1 MRPQHWFYTL
11 RLRFRSLFRRNQVE
25 QDLTEELQFHLEQKT
40 REYMAAGLTIE
51 EARRK
56 TRREFGGVELSK
68 ENCRDTRRVRVIETT
83 LQDIRF
89 GMRMLRKNLG
99 FTVIAVVTLG
109 LGIGANTAIF
119 SMVNSF
125 LLRPLPVRNPEQI
138 TVLGMQLKKGELQA
152 GFSYPEFEDLQRQSA
167 SVFSDVI
174 AMSLN
179 AGGLTLNGK
188 AEPIVIYDVSGN
200 FFAALGV
207 RPLLGR
213 FILPEEGSINAV
225 NPVIVLGYSFW
236 QARFGGDP
244 GIVGKTVLY
253 NGRPVTVIGITP
265 REFHGVSALIDVQGY
280 LPLGMQQV
288 DSDYAQDT
296 PTNRGFRNFA
306 LYARLRP
313 KVTLQKAQSALDVI
327 GDRLAKENPK
337 TEEGMTISVFPE
349 RFSRPGPDPERPV
362 LKVSVLFLVLA
373 ALVLIL
379 ACVNIA
385 NFLLVRATARQR
397 EMAIRTALGGTRLR
411 LIRQLLTESVLLA
424 LCGGIAGILFG
435 LAGSSALSSIGH
447 LGTTLPV
454 LLDFHLDWRVFGYAF
469 GAALVTGL
477 VVGIVPALRG
487 SRRGVI
493 EAIRDGGR
501 SITGSRSH
509 LRSALV
515 VAQVGGSLML
525 LIVAGLMIRSLN
537 HAQRSD
543 LGFDPRHVLNLSLD
557 PNEIG
562 YNKQQGLQ
570 FYTQLLER
578 IESMPGV
585 EAASVAFSVPMGYY
599 NNSDWVEVPG
609 YEVPHGEAQP
619 MAGLNI
625 VTPGYFR
632 TMGIPLLEGR
642 DFTKADVENSAWVAI
657 VNETMARKFW
667 PNQSAIGH
675 EFKVASDHVHSLRVV
690 GVVKNSR
697 TLGLVGPIRE
707 YFYQPF
713 AQTYTS
719 LAVLQVRTTFAPET
733 MIASTRQQVATLAPS
748 MPVFDVHTMLQAL
761 YTING
766 FLLFQ
771 LAAALAGIL
780 GALGLI
786 LALVGVFGVISFS
799 VSQRTNEIGIRMA
812 MGAAQS
818 SILRMILRQGVWIIS
833 GGVAAGV
840 LLALAISRLV
850 GNFIFGVSPYDPLTY
865 VSVTAIL
872 GIVALLACYFP
883 ARRATR
889 VDPVIALRYE

>member
-1 MRPQHWFYTL
+1 MSFL
-11 RLRFRSLFRRNQVE
+11 RNITTGLRSLFRKEQVDRDLDE
-25 QDLTEELQFHLEQKT
+25 ELRAYQEMAAEAKMRDGITRQEALRAVRLERGNLEVTKEVVRSAGWESLVETLWQDLRF
-40 REYMAAGLTIE
+40 AART
-51 EARRK
+51 
-56 TRREFGGVELSK
+56 
-68 ENCRDTRRVRVIETT
+68 
-83 LQDIRF
+83 
-89 GMRMLRKNLG
+89 LRKSPG
-99 FTVIAVVTLG
+99 FTAVAVLTLA

-125 LLRPLPVRNPEQI
+125 LLRALPVKNPEQI
-138 TVLGMQLKKGELQA
+138 TVLAMQLKKGELQT
-152 GFSYPEFEDLQRQSA
+152 GFSYPEFEDLQKQSS

-174 AMSLN
+174 AMSIN

-188 AEPIVIYDVSGN
+188 AEPIVVYDVSCN
-200 FFAALGV
+200 FFAAIGV

-213 FILPEEGSINAV
+213 FILPEEGSVTAL
-225 NPVIVLGYSFW
+225 NPVIVLGNSFW
-236 QARFGGDP
+236 QTRFGGDP
-244 GIVGKTVLY
+244 SIVGKTVLY

-265 REFHGVSALIDVQGY
+265 REFHGVSALVDIQGY

-288 DSDYAQDT
+288 DSSYQQDI
-296 PTNRGFRNFA
+296 PTNRGFRNLA
-306 LYARLRP
+306 LYARLSP
-313 KVTLQKAQSALDVI
+313 KVTLQEAQSALDVI

-349 RFSRPGPDPERPV
+349 RFSRPGPNPDQPV

-373 ALVLIL
+373 ALVLVL

-397 EMAIRTALGGTRLR
+397 EMAIRAALGGTRLR

-435 LAGSSALSSIGH
+435 LAGSNALSSIGH
-447 LGTTLPV
+447 LATTMPV

-487 SRRGVI
+487 SRRGLI

-501 SITGSRSH
+501 TMTGSRNH
-509 LRSALV
+509 LRAVLV
-515 VAQVGGSLML
+515 AAQVGGSLML

-543 LGFDPRHVLNLSLD
+543 LGFDPRNVLNFTLD

-562 YNKQQGLQ
+562 YSRQQGLQ

-585 EAASVAFSVPMGYY
+585 EVAGVAFSVPMGYY
-599 NNSDWVEVPG
+599 NDSDWVEVPG

-619 MAGLNI
+619 IAAYNI
-625 VTPGYFR
+625 VTPRYFR
-632 TMGIPLLEGR
+632 TMRIPLLEGR
-642 DFTKADVENSAWVAI
+642 DFTTADVENSAWVAI

-713 AQTYTS
+713 AQGYTS
-719 LAVLQVRTTFAPET
+719 LAVLHVRTTFAPET
-733 MIASTRQQVATLAPS
+733 MIASIRQQVASLAPS

-812 MGAAQS
+812 MGAAQA

-833 GGVAAGV
+833 AG
-840 LLALAISRLV
+840 LISGIALALAISRLV
-850 GNFIFGVSPYDPLTY
+850 SDFVAGVSPYDPLTY
-865 VSVTAIL
+865 VSVTALL
-872 GIVALLACYFP
+872 GAVSLLACYFP

-889 VDPVIALRYE
+889 VDPMIALRYE

>member
-1 MRPQHWFYTL
+1 VSLL
-11 RLRFRSLFRRNQVE
+11 RNVAHGLRSLFREEQVSQE
-25 QDLTEELQFHLEQKT
+25 LDEELIGFLEMAAEQKMKEGMSRKEALRAVRLERGSLEVSKEIIRSGAWESFLETCWQDL
-40 REYMAAGLTIE
+40 
-51 EARRK
+51 
-56 TRREFGGVELSK
+56 
-68 ENCRDTRRVRVIETT
+68 
-83 LQDIRF
+83 RF
-89 GMRMLRKNLG
+89 GLRMLRKNLG
-99 FTVIAVVTLG
+99 FTAIAVLTLG
-109 LGIGANTAIF
+109 LGIGTNTAIF

-125 LLRPLPVRNPEQI
+125 LLRPLPVKNPEQI
-138 TVLGMQLKKGELQA
+138 TVVAMQLKKGELQT
-152 GFSYPEFEDLQRQSA
+152 GFSYPEFEDLQKQSS

-188 AEPIVIYDVSGN
+188 AEPIVVYDVSGN
-200 FFAALGV
+200 FFGALGV

-213 FILPEEGSINAV
+213 FILPEEGSVIAV

-236 QARFGGDP
+236 QTRFGGDP

-265 REFHGVSALIDVQGY
+265 REFHGVSALLDVQGY
-280 LPLGMQQV
+280 LPLGMQQI
-288 DSDYAQDT
+288 DSSYEQDI
-296 PTNRGFRNFA
+296 PTNRGYRNLA
-306 LYARLRP
+306 VYARLAKGVALP
-313 KVTLQKAQSALDVI
+313 TAQSALDVI

-337 TEEGMTISVFPE
+337 TEQGMTISVFPE
-349 RFSRPGPDPERPV
+349 RFSRPGPDPNRPV

-373 ALVLIL
+373 ALVLVL

-424 LCGGIAGILFG
+424 LCGGIAGIFFG
-435 LAGSSALSSIGH
+435 LAGSNALSSISH

-501 SITGSRSH
+501 TVTGSRSH

-543 LGFDPRHVLNLSLD
+543 LGFDPRHVLNLTLD

-570 FYTQLLER
+570 FYNLLLER
-578 IESMPGV
+578 IESTPGV
-585 EAASVAFSVPMGYY
+585 EAVGVAFSVPMGYY

-619 MAGLNI
+619 VVGCNA

-632 TMGIPLLEGR
+632 TMGIALLEGR
-642 DFTKADVENSAWVAI
+642 EFTKADVENSPWVAI

-675 EFKVASDHVHSLRVV
+675 EFRVASDHIHSLRVV
-690 GVVKNSR
+690 GVAKNSR
-697 TLGLVGPIRE
+697 TLGMVGPIRE

-713 AQTYTS
+713 AQGYTS

-733 MIASTRQQVATLAPS
+733 MIASIRQQVASLAPS

-812 MGAAQS
+812 MGAARA

-833 GGVAAGV
+833 AGLLSGIV
-840 LLALAISRLV
+840 LAVAISRMV
-850 GNFIFGVSPYDPLTY
+850 GDFVPGVSPYDPLTY
-865 VSVTAIL
+865 ICVTAIL
-872 GIVALLACYFP
+872 AAVALFACYLP
-883 ARRATR
+883 ACRATR

>member
-1 MRPQHWFYTL
+1 MSFL
-11 RLRFRSLFRRNQVE
+11 RNITTGLRSLFRKEQVDRDLDE
-25 QDLTEELQFHLEQKT
+25 ELRAYQEMAAEAKMRDGITRQEALRAVRLERGNLEVTKEVVRSAGWESLVETLWQDLRF
-40 REYMAAGLTIE
+40 AART
-51 EARRK
+51 
-56 TRREFGGVELSK
+56 
-68 ENCRDTRRVRVIETT
+68 
-83 LQDIRF
+83 
-89 GMRMLRKNLG
+89 LRKSPG
-99 FTVIAVVTLG
+99 FTAVAVLTLA

-125 LLRPLPVRNPEQI
+125 LLRALPVKNPEQI
-138 TVLGMQLKKGELQA
+138 TVLAMQLKKGELQT
-152 GFSYPEFEDLQRQSA
+152 GFSYPEFEDLQKQSS

-174 AMSLN
+174 AMSIN

-188 AEPIVIYDVSGN
+188 AEPIVVYDVSGN
-200 FFAALGV
+200 FFAAIGV

-213 FILPEEGSINAV
+213 FILPEEGSVTAL
-225 NPVIVLGYSFW
+225 NPVIVLGNSFW
-236 QARFGGDP
+236 QTRFGGDP
-244 GIVGKTVLY
+244 SIVGKTVLY

-265 REFHGVSALIDVQGY
+265 REFHGVSALVDIQGY

-288 DSDYAQDT
+288 DSSYQQDI
-296 PTNRGFRNFA
+296 PTNRGFRNLA
-306 LYARLRP
+306 LYARLSP
-313 KVTLQKAQSALDVI
+313 KVTLQEAQSALDVI

-349 RFSRPGPDPERPV
+349 RFSRPGPNPDQPV

-373 ALVLIL
+373 ALVLVL

-397 EMAIRTALGGTRLR
+397 EMAIRAALGGTRLR

-435 LAGSSALSSIGH
+435 LAGSNALSSIGH
-447 LGTTLPV
+447 LATTMPV

-487 SRRGVI
+487 SRRGLI

-501 SITGSRSH
+501 TMTGSRNH
-509 LRSALV
+509 LRAVLV
-515 VAQVGGSLML
+515 AAQVGGSLML

-543 LGFDPRHVLNLSLD
+543 LGFDPRNVLNFTLD

-562 YNKQQGLQ
+562 YGRQQGLQ

-585 EAASVAFSVPMGYY
+585 EVAGVAFSVPMGYY
-599 NNSDWVEVPG
+599 NDSDWVEVPG

-619 MAGLNI
+619 IAAYNI
-625 VTPGYFR
+625 VTPRYFR
-632 TMGIPLLEGR
+632 TMRIPLLEGR
-642 DFTKADVENSAWVAI
+642 DFTTADVENSAWVAI

-713 AQTYTS
+713 AQGYTS
-719 LAVLQVRTTFAPET
+719 LAVLHVRTTFAPET
-733 MIASTRQQVATLAPS
+733 MIASIRQQVASLAPS

-812 MGAAQS
+812 MGAAQA

-833 GGVAAGV
+833 AG
-840 LLALAISRLV
+840 LISGIALALAISRLV
-850 GNFIFGVSPYDPLTY
+850 SDFVAGVSPYDPLTY
-865 VSVTAIL
+865 VSVTALL
-872 GIVALLACYFP
+872 GAVSLLACYFP

-889 VDPVIALRYE
+889 VDPMIALRYE